1 MNPKEVRQKRLR
13 RHARVRAKI
22 KGSAVRPRL
31 SIFRSHQHLSVQLI
45 DDAAGKT
52 IAAVSDRDI
61 TEKNR
66 GGSPAGGRMAVA
78 ALLGVMIAEK
88 ARANKITEV
97 VFDRGGYRYHGIMR
111 VIADA
116 VRQDGIAL

>member
-31 SIFRSHQHLSVQLI
+31 SIFRSHQHLSIQLI

-52 IAAVSDRDI
+52 IVAVSDRDI
-61 TEKNR
+61 AGKHR
-66 GGSPAGGRMAVA
+66 GGRMATA
-78 ALLGVMIAEK
+78 ALLGGMIAEK
-88 ARANKITEV
+88 ARANKITEI
-97 VFDRGGYRYHGIMR
+97 VFDRGGYRYHGLIR
-111 VIADA
+111 AIADA
-116 VRQDGIAL
+116 VRQGNIAM